1 MQVNFW
7 ERCRLRGGATRS
19 CRLISSGNNMKT
31 AALTVV
37 VLLAATAAEA
47 ATIIMTGTDSIDP
60 RAVVSSNVADGLV
73 PIDDLLKSE
82 LAELVPASQD
92 RSRLNTATDLRVID
106 LPELLRSLDSA
117 VSGPRR
123 STGFDTSGEV
133 FDLRSRR
140 HNQQAETQ
148 QRIGYSL
155 SLPGLQ

>member
-1 MQVNFW
+1 
-7 ERCRLRGGATRS
+7 
-19 CRLISSGNNMKT
+19 MKT

-73 PIDDLLKSE
+73 PIDDFLKSE

-140 HNQQAETQ
+140 HNQQTETQ

-155 SLPGLQ
+155 SLPGLR